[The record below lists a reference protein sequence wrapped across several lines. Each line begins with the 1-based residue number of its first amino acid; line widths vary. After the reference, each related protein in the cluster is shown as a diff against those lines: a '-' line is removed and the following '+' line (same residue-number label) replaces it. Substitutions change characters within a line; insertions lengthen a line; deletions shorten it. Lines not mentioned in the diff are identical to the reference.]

1 MKAKRARATETTEP
15 IGSAGQAGAI
25 GSVGSVEDEVGSE
38 LDLTVGPL
46 IVDLADLHADG
57 ADGADGVVAGSWES
71 ELLRSPPIIRE
82 IVREVL
88 AAIQE
93 AVPGAFEHWIGAWK
107 VFTIKT
113 APPKPRMFAYV
124 STLVDRVRIGI
135 ESGVEDPH
143 GLFLAVKDRRYNQ
156 RDIKNLKDVR
166 AKGFAELMQAAA
178 VYVPPKKGKRGG

>member
-1 MKAKRARATETTEP
+1 M
-15 IGSAGQAGAI
+15 
-25 GSVGSVEDEVGSE
+25 DDDVGSE

-57 ADGADGVVAGSWES
+57 AEGVDGVAAGSWER
-71 ELLRSPPIIRE
+71 ELLRSPPVIRE

-88 AAIQE
+88 SAIQE

-113 APPKPRMFAYV
+113 PPPKPRMFAYV

-143 GLFLAVKDRRYNQ
+143 GLFEAVKDRRYNQ
-156 RDIKNLKDVR
+156 RDIKDLREVR
-166 AKGFAELMQAAA
+166 AKGFAEVMRAAGA
-178 VYVPPKKGKRGG
+178 YIPPKKGKRGG

>member
-1 MKAKRARATETTEP
+1 MKAKRARAAESTESS
-15 IGSAGQAGAI
+15 GSAGQSKAAAASAI
-25 GSVGSVEDEVGSE
+25 EDDVGSE

-46 IVDLADLHADG
+46 IVDVAELEASL
-57 ADGADGVVAGSWES
+57 ADGVTGGSWES
-71 ELLRSPPIIRE
+71 ELARSPPIIRE

-88 AAIQE
+88 SAIQE
-93 AVPGAFEHWIGAWK
+93 AVPGSFEHWVGAWK

-143 GLFLAVKDRRYNQ
+143 GLFATVKDRRYKQ
-156 RDIKNLKDVR
+156 RDIKDLRDVR
-166 AKGFAELMQAAA
+166 AKGFAAVMRAAA
-178 VYVPPKKGKRGG
+178 TYIPPKKGRRAG

>member
-1 MKAKRARATETTEP
+1 MKAKRARAAEAAEP
-15 IGSAGQAGAI
+15 AGSEGQTGGAI
-25 GSVGSVEDEVGSE
+25 GSVGSIEDDVGSE

-46 IVDLADLHADG
+46 IVDLEDLHADEAEGG
-57 ADGADGVVAGSWES
+57 AAGSWES
-71 ELLRSPPIIRE
+71 ELLRSPPVIRE

-88 AAIQE
+88 SAIQE

-113 APPKPRMFAYV
+113 PPPKPRMFAYV

-143 GLFLAVKDRRYNQ
+143 GLFVPVRDRRYNQ
-156 RDIKNLKDVR
+156 RDIKDLRDVR
-166 AKGFAELMQAAA
+166 VKGFAELMRTAGA
-178 VYVPPKKGKRGG
+178 YIPPKKGKRGG